1 MLRDKAG
8 KGHEEHGVR
17 NELVLGIDVLQCCF
31 VLFCPKPFQLNRD
44 QNIVPGYKIN
54 QTRTMTVLSRAPPGK
69 PGQFVLL
76 VK

>member
-8 KGHEEHGVR
+8 KDNEEHGVR
-17 NELVLGIDVLQCCF
+17 NELVLGIDVFQCCF
-31 VLFCPKPFQLNRD
+31 VLFFPKPFQLNRD